1 MATNYVLPTIALVFC
16 TWAIYMGSLA
26 SMQHICVSMND
37 ADQATYGFAGGIVGI
52 AGFTVYNNNC
62 REVFGFWWFV
72 MSYEFIIVLAVG
84 AAATQPSFPKFKNSF
99 LGLFAVATILYIQ
112 AAYAFY
118 NASALTYYNIGSGL
132 QTIRTIVAGS
142 IMTAVANGFLVI
154 VLGIDDNANVEVPVV
169 SAAKDAAQ
177 AV

>member
-1 MATNYVLPTIALVFC
+1 
-16 TWAIYMGSLA
+16 
-26 SMQHICVSMND
+26 
-37 ADQATYGFAGGIVGI
+37 
-52 AGFTVYNNNC
+52 
-62 REVFGFWWFV
+62 

-132 QTIRTIVAGS
+132 QTIRTIVAGKQCTPH
-142 IMTAVANGFLVI
+142 IAFNDIHINLY
-154 VLGIDDNANVEVPVV
+154 VLPVNDLSKHTKCFHV
-169 SAAKDAAQ
+169 SSKETVTLIRCQFESWA
-177 AV
+177 